1 MSDLKKNFVV
11 LAASLAMAF
20 LVTAFFVYNFG
31 PSGNYM
37 LNTILLEPGI
47 LKKLNYNDWNPK
59 ISEND
64 RFVFDKIVYES
75 NGQSTDVDLKTYE
88 KIYRILKKDMSS
100 KDGGEWSYNTARL
113 IIYVRT
119 ESPSAWQAASKV
131 FQQVQFATDSYRV
144 ELHEDRQGVHFVEFL
159 HPQIKEQVEALIN
172 G

>member
-1 MSDLKKNFVV
+1 
-11 LAASLAMAF
+11 MAF

-100 KDGGEWSYNTARL
+100 KKMGVNGAIILLVSLSTLGQKALLPGRQLQKFFSKYSLQL
-113 IIYVRT
+113 IHIGWNCMKIGKGSILSSFYILKLKNK
-119 ESPSAWQAASKV
+119 WK
-131 FQQVQFATDSYRV
+131 
-144 ELHEDRQGVHFVEFL
+144 H
-159 HPQIKEQVEALIN
+159 
-172 G
+172 